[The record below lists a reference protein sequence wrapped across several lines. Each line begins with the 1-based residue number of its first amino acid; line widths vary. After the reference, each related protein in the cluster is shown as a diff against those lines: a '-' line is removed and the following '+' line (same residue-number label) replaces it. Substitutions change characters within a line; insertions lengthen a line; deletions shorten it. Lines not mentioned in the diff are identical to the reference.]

1 MSKTKIFGI
10 STIILLIMVALTL
23 TMWLS
28 LYKPGS
34 SAVETRFTEEVGSF
48 TINIDY
54 DNTYGFV
61 SNLDTTIYSST
72 NVDIN
77 SFTFELNSLCTWTES
92 TLTLTVEQHV
102 SEIIE
107 NNTVTLTRNGN
118 TWTFDEPLDCPWG
131 NAPTKGEVVSFFSKN
146 VYRIDNA
153 FKNKVYAEPF
163 TPLTTFIDFPVAD
176 LVEYNPNAVTYESEH
191 VDIIYDSTYGSVTNV
206 NYDYTDSGDRAYVEF
221 DNFEFTLNN
230 NYRWIFDN
238 ITIHVISSYT
248 SYGDV
253 DINFTRN
260 GNTWNGA
267 ATITVYSRNH
277 SGGSSNNNN
286 ITLLNKKVL
295 AATSD
300 RYIIFNFPVADLVE
314 EIPYNI
320 LTFDP
325 AGGSVSPTTMEVT
338 NGESVGTLP
347 TPTRSA
353 YRFAGWYI
361 GDTLISSG
369 DTWNYSADQT
379 AVAHWV
385 QQFTVTAG
393 SNNNS
398 QGTVSGTTGALD
410 INSAI
415 SLTAT
420 PTEHYNFAYWLV
432 NGAQVT
438 QNPYTTTLTG
448 NINAIAYFTP
458 KTYTITPQS
467 EDAARGTVSGGGNIT
482 YGNSI
487 TITATPTEH
496 YTFSHWTLNGETV
509 SGAGASYT
517 FSPSGSGTYIAHFTP
532 KQYTIT
538 IQSGDAS
545 LGIVSNALTNRT
557 YDALTQISSTAYV
570 SAMGYTLLYW
580 KDDLGNKI
588 YENPLNITLTRDS
601 VYTAVFGKAVE
612 LNGICAVDINLIS
625 ETTATEVVG
634 YAALNGYSTDNL
646 TSVHLWATPSK
657 GYKFEYWTVDGE
669 ILTIDGT
676 TPYTAVCDIPLS
688 LVQGK
693 IVVANFSKID
703 NGNISTDLNN

>member
-10 STIILLIMVALTL
+10 STIILLIMIALTL

-28 LYKPGS
+28 LYRPDS
-34 SAVETRFTEEVGSF
+34 NAVETRFTEEVSGF

-54 DNTYGFV
+54 DSTYGSV
-61 SNLDTTIYSST
+61 SNLDTTTYSST
-72 NVDIN
+72 SVEIN
-77 SFTFELNSLCTWTES
+77 SFTFDLNSLYTWKES

-102 SEIIE
+102 TEIIQ
-107 NNTVTLTRNGN
+107 NNTVTLIRNGN

-131 NAPTKGEVVSFFSKN
+131 TGIIRTSFLYDCDLKVASSNELFS
-146 VYRIDNA
+146 
-153 FKNKVYAEPF
+153 EPF
-163 TPLTTFIDFPVAD
+163 SALTTFIDFPVAD
-176 LVEYNPNAVTYESEH
+176 LVEYNPNAVTYESEY
-191 VDIIYDSTYGSVTNV
+191 VDIVYDSIYGAVTAV
-206 NYDYTDSGDRAYVEF
+206 DAELSSSGPPYLTRYVHINSF
-221 DNFEFTLNN
+221 NFELNN
-230 NYRWIFDN
+230 SYIWNSDS
-238 ITIHVISSYT
+238 ITCSYSSTFGIQEEYE
-248 SYGDV
+248 
-253 DINFTRN
+253 FTRN
-260 GNTWNGA
+260 GNTWSPSSGSLSVIVGEGPSGGVVVTPPSSMGKGNVYA
-267 ATITVYSRNH
+267 ATNDEYVTI
-277 SGGSSNNNN
+277 
-286 ITLLNKKVL
+286 
-295 AATSD
+295 
-300 RYIIFNFPVADLVE
+300 NFPVADLVE

-347 TPTRSA
+347 TPTRVG

-385 QQFTVTAG
+385 QQFTVNAG

-410 INSAI
+410 INSSI

-432 NGAQVT
+432 NGTQIT

-448 NINAIAYFTP
+448 NINAIAYFSP

-467 EDAARGTVSGGGNIT
+467 EDAVRGTVSGGGNIT
-482 YGNSI
+482 YGNTT

-517 FSPSGSGTYIAHFTP
+517 FPPSGSGTYIAHFTP

-557 YDALTQISSTAYV
+557 FDALTQITSTAYV
-570 SAMGYTLLYW
+570 SAIGYTLLYW
-580 KDDLGNKI
+580 QDDLGNKI
-588 YENPLNITLTRDS
+588 YENPLNITLTRNS
-601 VYTAVFGKAVE
+601 IYTAVFGKAVE

-625 ETTATEVVG
+625 ETIATEVVG

-657 GYKFEYWTVDGE
+657 GYKFEYWTVDGQ

-676 TPYTAVCDIPLS
+676 NPYTAVCDIPLE

-703 NGNISTDLNN
+703 KGNISTDLNN

>member
-10 STIILLIMVALTL
+10 STIILLIMIALTL

-28 LYKPGS
+28 LYRPS
-34 SAVETRFTEEVGSF
+34 SNAVETESDLGYIRISYDASYGSVTAIGEIYDVMSKKFVVITQFEFSLNFAYLWEVDSA
-48 TINIDY
+48 
-54 DNTYGFV
+54 
-61 SNLDTTIYSST
+61 NLYIDTTSSDSNYNISGNYNFVREGNIWKPESGDLHIRLCDTGREHDGTALDSSIYNMT
-72 NVDIN
+72 I
-77 SFTFELNSLCTWTES
+77 T
-92 TLTLTVEQHV
+92 
-102 SEIIE
+102 
-107 NNTVTLTRNGN
+107 
-118 TWTFDEPLDCPWG
+118 
-131 NAPTKGEVVSFFSKN
+131 
-146 VYRIDNA
+146 
-153 FKNKVYAEPF
+153 
-163 TPLTTFIDFPVAD
+163 FPVAD
-176 LVEYNPNAVTYESEH
+176 LVEENPNAVTYESEY
-191 VDIIYDSTYGSVTNV
+191 VDIVYDSIYGAVTAV
-206 NYDYTDSGDRAYVEF
+206 DAELSSSGPPYLTRYVHINSF
-221 DNFEFTLNN
+221 NFELNN
-230 NYRWIFDN
+230 SYIWNSDS
-238 ITIHVISSYT
+238 ITCSYSSTFGIQEEYE
-248 SYGDV
+248 
-253 DINFTRN
+253 FTRN
-260 GNTWNGA
+260 GNTWSPSSGSLSVIVGEGPSGGVVVTPPSSMGKGNVYA
-267 ATITVYSRNH
+267 ATNDEYVTI
-277 SGGSSNNNN
+277 
-286 ITLLNKKVL
+286 
-295 AATSD
+295 
-300 RYIIFNFPVADLVE
+300 NFPVADLVE

-347 TPTRSA
+347 TPTRVG

-393 SNNNS
+393 SNNNA

-410 INSAI
+410 INSSI

-432 NGAQVT
+432 NGTQVT
-438 QNPYTTTLTG
+438 SNPYTTTLTG
-448 NINAIAYFTP
+448 NINAIAYFSP

-467 EDAARGTVSGGGNIT
+467 EDNARGTVSGGGSIT

-496 YTFSHWTLNGETV
+496 YTFNHWTLNGETV

-517 FSPSGSGTYIAHFTP
+517 FPPSGSGTYIAHFTP

-557 YDALTQISSTAYV
+557 FDALTQITSTAYV
-570 SAMGYTLLYW
+570 SAIGYTLLYW
-580 KDDLGNKI
+580 QDDLGNKI
-588 YENPLNITLTRDS
+588 YENPLNITLTRNS
-601 VYTAVFGKAVE
+601 IYTAVFGKAVE

-625 ETTATEVVG
+625 ETIATEVVG

-669 ILTIDGT
+669 ILTYDGIN
-676 TPYTAVCDIPLS
+676 PYTAVCDIPLE

-703 NGNISTDLNN
+703 KGNISTDLNN